1 MGLGPEAPRVVY
13 LAIMCGEVSV
23 SVMEAS
29 TNTLLD
35 HSSDCAAYVGKAKSG
50 DFAYLIVL
58 LPEWTAVFE
67 RDAAGLDVSHYAC
80 MQRAAGMLLAQT
92 LNSLTDATPQSAV
105 HFVCYY

>member
-1 MGLGPEAPRVVY
+1 MRRRKNLVGLGPEAPRVVY

-50 DFAYLIVL
+50 DDAYLIVL
-58 LPEWTAVFE
+58 LPEWTAVYSKE
-67 RDAAGLDVSHYAC
+67 MLVTMHAWR
-80 MQRAAGMLLAQT
+80 RLLA
-92 LNSLTDATPQSAV
+92 
-105 HFVCYY
+105 CYWLRR